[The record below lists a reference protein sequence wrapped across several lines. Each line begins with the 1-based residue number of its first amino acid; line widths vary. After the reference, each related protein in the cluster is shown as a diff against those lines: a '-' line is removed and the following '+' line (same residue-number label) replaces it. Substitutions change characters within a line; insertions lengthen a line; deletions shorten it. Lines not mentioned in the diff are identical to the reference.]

1 MHGDV
6 IVVYLND
13 SLIVAAF
20 LAFQR
25 PRVVPEVS
33 PAPIAVEM
41 LAKLADGLSAV
52 AAMFETI
59 IVFPLMKFTA
69 FATESPKIGR
79 DIFEQ
84 KPRHLTYREIMRGY
98 SGRVGKRCCH
108 QF

>member
-41 LAKLADGLSAV
+41 LAKLADGLPSV
-52 AAMFETI
+52 AAVFEAVVI
-59 IVFPLMKFTA
+59 FPLMEFAA

-84 KPRHLTYREIMRGY
+84 KPGHLPYHDIMRGY
-98 SGRVGKRCCH
+98 SDRVGK
-108 QF
+108 

>member
-13 SLIVAAF
+13 SLIVSAF

-25 PRVVPEVS
+25 PRVVPEVPPS
-33 PAPIAVEM
+33 PIAVKM
-41 LAKLADGLSAV
+41 LAQLADGLPSV
-52 AAMFETI
+52 AAVFEAVVI
-59 IVFPLMKFTA
+59 FPLMKLTA

-84 KPRHLTYREIMRGY
+84 KPRHLMYHEIMRGY
-98 SGRVGKRCCH
+98 SDRVGK
-108 QF
+108 